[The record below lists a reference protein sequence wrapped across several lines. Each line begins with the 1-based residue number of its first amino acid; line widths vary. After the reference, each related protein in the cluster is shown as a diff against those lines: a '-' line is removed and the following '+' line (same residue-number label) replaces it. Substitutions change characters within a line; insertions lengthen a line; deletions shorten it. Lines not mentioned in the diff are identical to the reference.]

1 MRGATRMSSGLHID
15 KLWAE
20 KPDEDLFH
28 ALAHQDEYR
37 PEAIEA
43 VQREIAR
50 RNLDVQRTSELEAT
64 ADIAKLEEAEKAEL
78 SLQWPLRILMLL
90 FPLGIPQIILGEYY
104 KHNGYTRKSRE
115 VWRWMAYG
123 LLFGFVLIVIRIL

>member
-1 MRGATRMSSGLHID
+1 MSTESHID

-28 ALAHQDEYR
+28 ALAHRDEYK

-50 RNLDVQRTSELEAT
+50 RNLDVQQISELEAI
-64 ADIAKLEEAEKAEL
+64 ADVTKSEEAEKAEQ

-90 FPLGIPQIILGEYY
+90 FPLGIPQIILGEHY

-123 LLFGFVLIVIRIL
+123 LLLGFVLIVIRLL